1 MSKITT
7 AKKEAKLKGKQ
18 AKIAA
23 AASRKAAAEPKVV
36 EPKIDKSSI
45 PNYGKCCTCS
55 FYDKPCKK
63 THKYTPRKAENNCY
77 KHKG

>member
-23 AASRKAAAEPKVV
+23 AASRKAAAEVE
-36 EPKIDKSSI
+36 EPKAAKSSI

-55 FYDKPCKK
+55 YYAKPCKK
-63 THKYTPRKAENNCY
+63 TKKYTARKAENTCY
-77 KHKG
+77 KCKA

>member
-1 MSKITT
+1 MSKITS

-23 AASRKAAAEPKVV
+23 AASRKAAAEPEAV
-36 EPKIDKSSI
+36 EPKVEKASI

-55 FYDKPCKK
+55 FYAKPCKK
-63 THKYTPRKAENNCY
+63 TNKYTPRKAENSCY
-77 KHKG
+77 KFKG

>member
-1 MSKITT
+1 MSKVTQ

-23 AASRKAAAEPKVV
+23 AANRKAAEPKAAA
-36 EPKIDKSSI
+36 PKVDKSSI

-55 FYDKPCKK
+55 FYGKPCKK
-63 THKYTPRKAENNCY
+63 TNKYTPRKAENNCY
-77 KHKG
+77 KFKG